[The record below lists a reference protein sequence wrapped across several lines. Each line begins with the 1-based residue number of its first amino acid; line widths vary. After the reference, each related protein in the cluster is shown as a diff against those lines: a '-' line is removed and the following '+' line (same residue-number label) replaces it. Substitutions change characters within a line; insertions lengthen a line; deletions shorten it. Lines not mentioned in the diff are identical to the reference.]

1 MSIHPISNNTNTYII
16 TPSKYHENTTMVR
29 PKTLRYEQGYSIN
42 AQYLP
47 DIRAAIEQRNGSPV
61 TTLYIQHAA
70 QILHLQ
76 DVYLLHHRDTPNC
89 VALQSFHDV
98 SEHVFYIHEIPI
110 KPLTESIA
118 TTPLTNIIRS
128 MEENMRDA
136 YKHLQQDRRSTYYPH
151 AVHRRNKLTTYHEIF
166 LSVTVAANIYDPRL
180 LQISLVF
187 HHRYAEACRHQFSL
201 PHIDANNPAF
211 LQHHLSTFRDTIIH
225 QIPTPEPTQSAHA
238 HTQYLRA
245 ISNHVMSESY
255 IHDILHCVAMFSQH
269 YRVPIQS

>member
-76 DVYLLHHRDTPNC
+76 DVYLLHHRNTPNH
-89 VALQSFHDV
+89 VKLQSFCDV
-98 SEHVFYIHEIPI
+98 NEHIFHIHEIPVT
-110 KPLTESIA
+110 PLTQLIA
-118 TTPLTNIIRS
+118 TTPLTNIQER
-128 MEENMRDA
+128 MKENIYQA
-136 YKHLQQDRRSTYYPH
+136 YQYIQQDKRSIYYPH
-151 AVHRRNKLTTYHEIF
+151 AIQRRNKLATHNNIF
-166 LSVTVAANIYDPRL
+166 LSVTVSNNIYDPQL
-180 LQISLVF
+180 LQISLIF
-187 HHRYAEACRHQFSL
+187 YHQHAETCRHQYSL
-201 PHIDANNPAF
+201 PRTDAYNHTI
-211 LQHHLSTFRDTIIH
+211 LQHHISAFHDAIMH
-225 QIPTPEPTQSAHA
+225 QLPIPESTQSAHA
-238 HTQYLRA
+238 QIQYFRA

-255 IHDILHCVAMFSQH
+255 THDILHCITMFSQH
-269 YRVPIQS
+269 YRVPMQS